1 VPFCIAVAVREM
13 QLSPAEAIWSATAGG
28 AAALR
33 RTDIGHL
40 GLGAAADFVI
50 LNAPSHQHLAY
61 RPGVNLI
68 GQTWRNGKLIEPIK
82 QGHSHD

>member
-1 VPFCIAVAVREM
+1 M
-13 QLSPAEAIWSATAGG
+13 QMSPAEALWSATAGG

-50 LNAPSHQHLAY
+50 LNAASHQHLAY

-68 GQTWRNGKLIEPIK
+68 GQTWRNGKLIEPLK